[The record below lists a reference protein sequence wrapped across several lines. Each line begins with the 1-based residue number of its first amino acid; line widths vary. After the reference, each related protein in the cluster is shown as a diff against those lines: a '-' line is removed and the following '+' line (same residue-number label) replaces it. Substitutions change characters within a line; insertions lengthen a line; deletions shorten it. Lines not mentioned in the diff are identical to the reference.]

1 MAIKRAIR
9 WANQATN
16 SEAGLAYLYSE
27 WARERE
33 LVCIQ
38 RLAWEINKATSGG
51 NTRVR
56 VYIDRAGVRWPI
68 DEQAGPTASA
78 LYTLV
83 DPFWLVPGER
93 ICLEIDEAQASTLAK
108 MWAMGYFTDF
118 PEGFE

>member
-16 SEAGLAYLYSE
+16 EGAGLAYLYSVRVWE
-27 WARERE
+27 GV

-38 RLAWEINKATSGG
+38 ELEWEINKATAGG

-56 VYIDRAGVRWPI
+56 VYIDRDGARWPI
-68 DEQAGPTASA
+68 AEQDGPTASA

-93 ICLEIDEAQASTLAK
+93 ICIEIDEAQASTLAQ
-108 MWAMGYFTDF
+108 MWATGYFTDF
-118 PEGFE
+118 PEGFN